1 MLKNNTF
8 PFPTKNPLY
17 NVNDTANDGCVI
29 PVKVCLVGV
38 VTCEDDGGRKGA
50 GNELMGTVLETLG
63 ESRCRLRS
71 PNVEG
76 SYNICCQLFQQHNI
90 DLTQEARDELP
101 FTLSSLQ
108 NPKISTYET
117 IVRKSLQ
124 LQSETSS
131 VITLQQLKD
140 IVSSSKRDKS
150 SILSSSKEKT
160 SKSRNFFASVGG
172 NTDAKKALLDALALD
187 RQKRRILERFGLSPP
202 NGVLL
207 FGPPGTGKTLL
218 AKATSQLMQ
227 ADSTNDEGEGK
238 IGKGLFLSLSASDIV
253 RAEVGKSEKLVT
265 SAFQSA
271 MENAPSVIFI
281 DEFQAL
287 FTSRDGGSGSS
298 RLAST
303 LLQCMD
309 DIAKWTSVDKSIA
322 KNQNSHD
329 LNSNRVVVLAA
340 TNTPWMVDKA
350 FLRTGR
356 FDRVVHVGLPNETER
371 HSILKV
377 HIERMKLHE
386 STSIEEICSTLVPL
400 TIGFSGADIA
410 ALTRSAAVQCL
421 NDRTADNALGVQT
434 KHFQA
439 ARQMDVTEPS
449 SNKELV
455 SRLQKWRP

>member
-1 MLKNNTF
+1 
-8 PFPTKNPLY
+8 
-17 NVNDTANDGCVI
+17 
-29 PVKVCLVGV
+29 
-38 VTCEDDGGRKGA
+38 
-50 GNELMGTVLETLG
+50 
-63 ESRCRLRS
+63 
-71 PNVEG
+71 
-76 SYNICCQLFQQHNI
+76 
-90 DLTQEARDELP
+90 
-101 FTLSSLQ
+101 
-108 NPKISTYET
+108 
-117 IVRKSLQ
+117 
-124 LQSETSS
+124 
-131 VITLQQLKD
+131 
-140 IVSSSKRDKS
+140 
-150 SILSSSKEKT
+150 
-160 SKSRNFFASVGG
+160 
-172 NTDAKKALLDALALD
+172 
-187 RQKRRILERFGLSPP
+187 
-202 NGVLL
+202 
-207 FGPPGTGKTLL
+207 
-218 AKATSQLMQ
+218 
-227 ADSTNDEGEGK
+227 
-238 IGKGLFLSLSASDIV
+238 
-253 RAEVGKSEKLVT
+253 
-265 SAFQSA
+265 

-322 KNQNSHD
+322 KNQNSHFD

-371 HSILKV
+371 QSILKV

-421 NDRTADNALGVQT
+421 NDRNADNALGVQS

-439 ARQMDVTEPS
+439 ARQFDVTEPS

-455 SRLQKWRP
+455 SRLQKWKP

>member
-17 NVNDTANDGCVI
+17 IINDTTNDGCVI

-38 VTCEDDGGRKGA
+38 VTCEDDGGRKVA

-63 ESRCRLRS
+63 ESRCRVRS

-76 SYNICCQLFQQHNI
+76 SYKICCQLFQQYNI

-150 SILSSSKEKT
+150 SILSSSKEKPST
-160 SKSRNFFASVGG
+160 SRNVFASVGG

-187 RQKRRILERFGLSPP
+187 RKKRRILERFGLSPP

-207 FGPPGTGKTLL
+207 FGLPGTGKTLL
-218 AKATSQLMQ
+218 AKATAQLMQ

-253 RAEVGKSEKLVT
+253 RSEVGKSEKLVT

-322 KNQNSHD
+322 KNQNSLD

-356 FDRVVHVGLPNETER
+356 FDRVVHVGLPIETER

-386 STSIEEICSTLVPL
+386 STSIEEICSILVPL

-421 NDRTADNALGVQT
+421 NDRTADNALGVKT